1 MSCVLFRRCCSAP
14 ANLQPGA
21 RRQAATPA
29 CKFAL
34 QCRVFRA
41 PALERQSCTA
51 RQLGTYLPAPSSLTS
66 PQVGTKYFGRQPG
79 EEELEDDVEEAA
91 GSSDDELADAGA
103 LEDTSDSGAACCLS
117 LCCCQV
123 ATMSGRDVAA
133 LCGHPS

>member
-1 MSCVLFRRCCSAP
+1 MKCRLQQCTNQSA
-14 ANLQPGA
+14 A
-21 RRQAATPA
+21 RRQAP
-29 CKFAL
+29 CSDPSL
-34 QCRVFRA
+34 QVRTSVSSFSGTS
-41 PALERQSCTA
+41 LERGSCSA